1 MNDAATTN
9 EALAIVFI
17 AAPSIRVT
25 MACRAETA
33 LGFSVIAR
41 MAQAVVVLVFTA
53 LFTGVTLGIGTTN
66 LVTLATIFDRGTL
79 RRAVTPLFGAR
90 REVFVAYRRAA
101 GKKEREK

>member
-9 EALAIVFI
+9 EALAIIFI
-17 AAPSIRVT
+17 TAPGIRVT
-25 MACRAETA
+25 KTSLSIAT

-79 RRAVTPLFGAR
+79 RRAVTPQFGAWWK
-90 REVFVAYRRAA
+90 VFVA
-101 GKKEREK
+101 